1 MICVMSDEE
10 EKPLV
15 SGFGKITDIILSVV
29 FFLFMWLSVLKPHV
43 PSEDPMVVNYI
54 AAMTAFC
61 MTGVFWLAV
70 NMYRVTRVDFQ
81 RRKKKGLNSF

>member
-1 MICVMSDEE
+1 MPDEE

-15 SGFGKITDIILSVV
+15 SVFGRITDLILSTL
-29 FFLFMWLSVLKPHV
+29 FFLFMWLFVLKPHV
-43 PSEDPMVVNYI
+43 PSEDPIVVNYI
-54 AAMTAFC
+54 AAMTALC

-70 NMYRVTRVDFQ
+70 NMFRVTRVDFQ

>member
-1 MICVMSDEE
+1 MSDEE

-15 SGFGKITDIILSVV
+15 SRFGKITDFILSVI

-61 MTGVFWLAV
+61 MTGVFWLAA
-70 NMYRVTRVDFQ
+70 NMFRVTLVDFQ